1 MLAFF
6 KLMLSFA
13 PWLSFLIIARDT
25 LLRVEIGL
33 SVALALTV
41 VMGVLRLHRG
51 IILWVG
57 VAFFGAATV
66 AVIGFHDTWTLR
78 HLGVLANGALALGA
92 WLTLALGKPFT
103 LDYAKEHVDPGLWT
117 DPQFI
122 RVNVLMTAVWA
133 TAFTISAGLAFGKME
148 QFALSELAYELIS
161 YAILIGTAIF
171 TVWYPEHLR
180 RAKAAAREAQHS

>member
-6 KLMLSFA
+6 KLLMSFA

-57 VAFFGAATV
+57 VVFFGAATI
-66 AVIGFHDTWTLR
+66 AVIGFHDSWTLR

-92 WLTLALGKPFT
+92 WLTIALKKPFT
-103 LDYAKEHVDPGLWT
+103 LDYAKEHVDPSLWT
-117 DPQFI
+117 DPFFI
-122 RVNVLMTAVWA
+122 RTNVLMTAVWA
-133 TAFTISAGLAFGKME
+133 TAFTLNAVLAFGKME
-148 QFALSELAYELIS
+148 QVALSELAYELIS
-161 YAILIGTAIF
+161 YAILIGTAMF

-180 RAKAAAREAQHS
+180 EVRAASR